1 MNWRIVVLFAL
12 LAFLAGASLGRK
24 LAPTEVKEVVREVK
38 VRDVVTVREEDK
50 TITKRPDGTVVTEIK
65 TRTETRVEER
75 KDRNVSPA
83 PAKAQYSVG
92 AYGTLHNVQVQLDRR
107 LFGDLWAGV
116 YVRTSV
122 TTPLASPE
130 FGLGLRLE
138 F

>member
-1 MNWRIVVLFAL
+1 MSWRIVVLFAV
-12 LAFLAGASLGRK
+12 LAFLAGASLGRR
-24 LAPTEVKEVVREVK
+24 LLPAEVREVVREVK

-65 TRTETRVEER
+65 TRTDTRVEER

-116 YVRTSV
+116 YVRANV
-122 TTPLASPE
+122 ETPLRAPE
-130 FGLGLRLE
+130 FGVGIRYE